1 MIIRNN
7 SSFYRI
13 DPLKSPIKANP
24 LRNPGESLNHRLQ
37 NIFLDGIVPYFI
49 AALCFVLI
57 AAWEWIRWYTQT
69 SPNPV
74 LFTVMAIPC
83 IATLLWKIYKGR
95 KEVKRI
101 KLGLAG
107 ELAVGQFLERLR
119 AQGSHI
125 FHDIPGKGFNLDHVV
140 IHSSGIYVIETK
152 TLSKPDRGESKLV
165 YDGNHILKNST
176 ALDRNPITQV
186 RANSRWLRELLENS
200 TGKSFPIQPVI
211 LFPGWYIQLAENA
224 QNSEVWVLNPKAL
237 PSFIVNNP
245 ACLRDD
251 EVNMCSLHLSRYIR
265 SSGK

>member
-1 MIIRNN
+1 M
-7 SSFYRI
+7 
-13 DPLKSPIKANP
+13 KSPIKANP

-37 NIFLDGIVPYFI
+37 NIFLDDVAPYSIV
-49 AALCFVLI
+49 ALYFVLL
-57 AAWEWIRWYTQT
+57 AVLEWIRWYTQPL
-69 SPNPV
+69 PNPI
-74 LFTVMAIPC
+74 LYTVIAVPSVAIL
-83 IATLLWKIYKGR
+83 AWKIYKGR

-119 AQGSHI
+119 AQGGHV
-125 FHDIPGKGFNLDHVV
+125 FHDIPGEGFNLDHVV

-152 TLSKPDRGESKLV
+152 TLSKPDRGESKLI
-165 YDGNHILKNST
+165 YDGNRILKDST

-186 RANSRWLRELLENS
+186 RANSRWLRELLESS
-200 TGKSFPIQPVI
+200 TGKLFPIQPVV
-211 LFPGWYIQLAENA
+211 LFPGWYIQLAENTK
-224 QNSEVWVLNPKAL
+224 NSEVWVLNPKAL

-251 EVNMCSLHLSRYIR
+251 EVSMCSLHLSRYIR